1 MQRDF
6 VRMFSKK
13 HSGKPSGVNIAS
25 LRHSQK
31 KKKKLYD
38 FILKVKEVKSFRDSV
53 KSTGQSC
60 TSVF

>member
-13 HSGKPSGVNIAS
+13 DSGKPSGVNIAS

-31 KKKKLYD
+31 KQTFYD